1 MEKPFKKLKGNRV
14 YLEMPELKKGKIILT
29 DSALKEMYETI
40 KNKERFKVYAVGE
53 SVSDLQEGDEVRVDS
68 RGLMSGEVVK
78 LSEEL
83 TVLQVSVFDIAH
95 IWA

>member
-1 MEKPFKKLKGNRV
+1 M

-53 SVSDLQEGDEVRVDS
+53 SVSDLQEGDEVRVDNT
-68 RGLMSGEVVK
+68 GLMRSEVVK

>member
-83 TVLQVSVFDIAH
+83 TVLCVSSHDIAH
-95 IWA
+95 LW